1 MFSTGQVTTTGGSV
15 SSLVTVPPGP
25 CLVILSSDP
34 ASAATAYI
42 GVTPPAAAG
51 TLASLSSTNGIPLAA
66 GAQMTFPGYP
76 GAKGE
81 ALSVVAAGTLSA
93 TVGWLISRS

>member
-1 MFSTGQVTTTGGSV
+1 MLSTGQVTATGGSV

-42 GVTPPAAAG
+42 GPAVTGG
-51 TLASLSSTNGIPLAA
+51 TLSSSNGIPLAS

-76 GAKGE
+76 GAKG
-81 ALSVVAAGTLSA
+81 ATLAVVAAGTASA
-93 TVGWLISRS
+93 TIGWLISRA